1 MAGLGEEIHSLS
13 YQGEEFD
20 KLTDED
26 VKTLSSALLLNDKFS
41 GPLDLSN
48 NNLTDLVS
56 HLCSPSVIEMPS
68 INETYIL

>member
-1 MAGLGEEIHSLS
+1 LALGEEIHSLS
-13 YQGEEFD
+13 YQGEEYE

-26 VKTLSSALLLNDKFS
+26 VRTLSQALLLNDKFS

-56 HLCSPSVIEMPS
+56 CTI
-68 INETYIL
+68 